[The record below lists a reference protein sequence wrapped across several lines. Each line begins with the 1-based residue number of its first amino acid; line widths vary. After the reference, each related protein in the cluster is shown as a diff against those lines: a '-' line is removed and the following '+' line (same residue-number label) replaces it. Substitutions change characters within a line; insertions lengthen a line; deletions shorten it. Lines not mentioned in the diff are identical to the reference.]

1 MTPFAYGKTKPYL
14 YEAIYGGPP
23 PARQE
28 LRACIRENR
37 IAFPCQVLA
46 IQHRAS
52 EKFLKSR
59 QSLKGLHNFA
69 QLHIHPGLVYLSFQG
84 DSDALLKMLK
94 ARKVLFG
101 DPWTC
106 PGPSGLVR
114 AIRETVVSLRRREL
128 KPLIARHGASPAL
141 VEEIGARNHALQVIK
156 NGEAHDAALRRW
168 IEIVQVR
175 NLRNLNT
182 IRRRMT
188 EFLCQLT
195 RDVDT
200 RNEFAHPFAAAI
212 TKIFSTFAYSELIA
226 VCEEIITAFK
236 PRFATVRRSLVPDAT
251 TFSPAVQAA
260 IQVMQ
265 KRSAEPI
272 SLTDVAAEVH
282 ASAPYLSRIF
292 RREAGRTLTDYLQGL
307 RIDAARKMLAE
318 NDTGTLQI
326 ALACG
331 FNSPEHFFRTFRKLV
346 GMTPR
351 AWQRAHSI

>member
-1 MTPFAYGKTKPYL
+1 MTPFAYGVSKPWL
-14 YEAIYGGPP
+14 YEAVYGGPP
-23 PARQE
+23 PERQE

-46 IQHRAS
+46 IQHRTS
-52 EKFLKSR
+52 EKFLNDR
-59 QSLKGLHNFA
+59 RALKRLHNFA
-69 QLHIHPGLVYLSFQG
+69 RLHIHPGLVYLCFQG
-84 DSDALLKMLK
+84 EPAALLKRLK
-94 ARKVLFG
+94 TRKVLFG

-106 PGPSGLVR
+106 PGPSGLIR

-128 KPLIARHGASPAL
+128 KPLIARHGAAPAL
-141 VEEIGARNHALQVIK
+141 VEELGARNHALQVIK
-156 NGEAHDAALRRW
+156 NGEACQAALRRW

-212 TKIFSTFAYSELIA
+212 TEIFSTFAYSELI
-226 VCEEIITAFK
+226 VVFERIIAAFT
-236 PRFATVRRSLVPDAT
+236 PRLATVRRSLVPGAT
-251 TFSPAVQAA
+251 NFSPAVQAA
-260 IQVMQ
+260 IQLMQ
-265 KRSAEPI
+265 KRCAEPI
-272 SLTDVAAEVH
+272 SLADVAVEVH

-292 RREAGRTLTDYLQGL
+292 RREAGRTLTEYLQAL
-307 RIDAARKMLAE
+307 RIDAAKKMLAE
-318 NDTGTLQI
+318 NDTGTLQV

-331 FNSPEHFFRTFRKLV
+331 FNSPEHFFRTFRKLA

-351 AWQRAHSI
+351 EWRRAHSI